1 MTTKLLVFHFTSLSL
16 IFICDSTCK
25 YKMSSNKYPSILSTK
40 QSKTENIEYYRLEI
54 NQAISLLKKQKQF
67 IDLELNK
74 IERANILSIAFPEII
89 RYNSFSDYIETSS
102 NRILY
107 INKGKKASD
116 FSTGYFQMKPSF
128 IEDLEDYV
136 TNTVSLQQY
145 RSILIRK
152 KTEKENRKERIDRL
166 ENFQWQLRYIKVFW
180 NVLEYKYKHIRFK
193 NENEKIR
200 LYATAYNY
208 GFTKPEKEIT
218 KYQSIKAFPYGE
230 RINTEKFA
238 FADFS
243 IDFINTYSPFFNQ

>member
-1 MTTKLLVFHFTSLSL
+1 MTTKLLMFYFTSLSL
-16 IFICDSTCK
+16 IFTCGNTCK
-25 YKMSSNKYPSILSTK
+25 TKMSSNKYSSTLSTK
-40 QSKTENIEYYRLEI
+40 QFKIENIEYYRLEI
-54 NQAISLLKKQKQF
+54 NQAVSLLKKQKQI

-74 IERANILSIAFPEII
+74 NERANILSIAFPEII
-89 RYNSFSDYIETSS
+89 RYNSFSDYIETST

-128 IEDLEDYV
+128 IEDLENYV
-136 TNTVSLQQY
+136 SNTESLQQY
-145 RSILIRK
+145 RSILIQK
-152 KTEKENRKERIDRL
+152 KTDKEKRKERIDRL
-166 ENFQWQLRYIKVFW
+166 ENFQWQLRYLKVFW
-180 NVLEYKYKHIRFK
+180 HALEYKYKHIKFK

-208 GFTKPEKEIT
+208 GFTKPEKEII
-218 KYQSIKAFPYGE
+218 KYQSIKVFPFGE

-243 IDFINTYSPFFNQ
+243 IDFLKIYPLFFNQ